1 MTRIAIDPRDPAE
14 AALWRTT
21 ADVAELLRDLPWV
34 VVGGQMVMLLEFEH
48 GGTSGRATRDL
59 DAIVDTRVVVD
70 ATRRAAERLRAGGF
84 EPSAEH
90 AHRFVRGQDVVDLLA
105 PDHLGRRADLSTV
118 PPQTTTGIPG
128 GSRAL
133 ATRRIVDVVLAGA
146 GTFALPI
153 PSVAGAI
160 ALKVMAFSVRR
171 ADRDLE
177 DLVRLMALVED
188 VEALRRE
195 LKPTERRRLGSIA
208 ALRDPVHRAWR
219 VVADP
224 DDARAAYARL
234 ADS

>member
-14 AALWRTT
+14 A
-21 ADVAELLRDLPWV
+21 P
-34 VVGGQMVMLLEFEH
+34 
-48 GGTSGRATRDL
+48 RAC
-59 DAIVDTRVVVD
+59 
-70 ATRRAAERLRAGGF
+70 RRAAASRWLRAISG
-84 EPSAEH
+84 H

-105 PDHLGRRADLSTV
+105 PDHLGRRADVSTV

-133 ATRRIVDVVLAGA
+133 ATRRIVDVVPAGA

-153 PSVAGAI
+153 PSLAGAI
-160 ALKVMAFSVRR
+160 GLKVMAFSVRR

-177 DLVRLMALVED
+177 DLVRLLALVED

-195 LKPTERRRLGSIA
+195 LKRTERRRLGSIA
-208 ALRDPVHRAWR
+208 ALRDPVHRTWR
-219 VVADP
+219 VLADP